1 MKKYVFWLI
10 LIILTVCCF
19 ALLTACD
26 KEQSSDDCEIKFVT
40 VSGGTTAETYTTKV
54 ARGQTIGL
62 PDYLAFVSKPGPDDI
77 GGHYNYT
84 GFFWDEECF
93 HKRDDSLQVTNSMTL
108 YVKKRSESTSVVDF
122 ILDGETYTLI
132 PDENQNLS
140 VTDFVTTAYGKYVD
154 ASIFR
159 FYKDKEMTQE
169 ISFEG
174 LAYTE
179 LDLGFWNRYT
189 VYVKQI
195 SA

>member
-1 MKKYVFWLI
+1 MKKALLCCIVIMLAI
-10 LIILTVCCF
+10 CCF

-84 GFFWDEECF
+84 GLFWDEACF
-93 HKRDDSLQVTNSMTL
+93 HKRDDSLQVTDDMTL
-108 YVKKRSESTSVVDF
+108 YVKKCSESTSVVDF

-132 PDENQNLS
+132 PDESQNLS
-140 VTDFVTTAYGKYVD
+140 VTDFVTTAYGKYAD
-154 ASIFR
+154 ASDFK

-179 LDLGFWNRYT
+179 LNLSFWNRYT
-189 VYVKQI
+189 VYVKRI